1 MSQEIQEVPTV
12 GKKAL
17 TWLAV
22 VCVVLLIA
30 VGVLGQMWVSE
41 QNQRINAQLALR
53 KWLLAQEADVAAGR
67 MGPALDPQSLPRR
80 DVVMDGQVRQAILI
94 GAQRGRQLGL
104 EGDDVLVV
112 LPEPG
117 PVSRPGGTTTQP

>member
-1 MSQEIQEVPTV
+1 
-12 GKKAL
+12 
-17 TWLAV
+17 
-22 VCVVLLIA
+22 
-30 VGVLGQMWVSE
+30 
-41 QNQRINAQLALR
+41 
-53 KWLLAQEADVAAGR
+53 

-80 DVVMDGQVRQAILI
+80 EVVVDGRVRQAILI